1 MGRGEF
7 LEFLEVD
14 RSVNRVQ
21 LNQST
26 DISLLSQSIDRH
38 VSIFQLAASINPPT
52 KVENERDVL
61 SGIIVIST
69 LSLLDFNSKGGW
81 GVNCVLKSDHILL

>member
-1 MGRGEF
+1 MKVKEEEVWEGGEF

-61 SGIIVIST
+61 SVII
-69 LSLLDFNSKGGW
+69 K
-81 GVNCVLKSDHILL
+81 ILNLFFARF